1 MRRLNIF
8 ASFIAAALIAV
19 SCGGPQKMADN
30 ASLVDYKVT
39 PDPLETHGGKV
50 AVAVNVSY
58 PEKYF
63 HKKAIVTAI
72 PYLQYEGGVT
82 ELKSETL
89 QGEQVEEN
97 NKVISFTSGGSFS
110 YADEVDFTPE
120 MMRSELYVK
129 GKATVKNKEADLP
142 PIKIADGIITT
153 PLLVSKYGKTIAFGD
168 NFKRIVPDEYV
179 ADIHYIINRYDV
191 RNSELKE
198 DDVAGMADYVK
209 AVTENERIDLKGIEV
224 SAYASP
230 DGELDLNTKLS
241 GNREGSASRFIK
253 RDLKTAK
260 VELPED
266 EELFSMLT
274 TPEDWDGFKKLME
287 ESDIQDKD
295 LILRVLSMYSDPVVR
310 EKEIKNIAEA
320 FEEIKVKILP
330 KLRRS
335 VFTVKVEKIGW
346 SDAELKQWVV
356 DNMDTLVL
364 EELLYTAS
372 LFEDNK
378 TKLALY
384 GMAWE
389 KHPKCIRA
397 ANNVGVTKLAMKDL
411 AGAKQAFQ
419 AAKAIKDHNIVK
431 NNLGVIAL
439 REGDVDAAE
448 QLFSAASGAGDE
460 VNQNLAAIKII
471 QGDYDA
477 AKSLLGASQ
486 SYNNALVIL
495 LQGQPDKAYEMLNGL
510 KGADH
515 PMVDYLMAVAAARGD
530 DKDAMLGALRAAVS
544 KKANLKE
551 YASKDIE
558 FAAYFE
564 DEAFKGIV
572 Q

>member
-1 MRRLNIF
+1 MRRLNLF
-8 ASFIAAALIAV
+8 ASFIAAALVVI

-30 ASLVDYKVT
+30 ASLVNYKVT

-50 AVAVNVSY
+50 ALSVDVSY

-63 HKKAIVTAI
+63 HKKAVVTAT

-89 QGEQVEEN
+89 QGEQVEDN
-97 NKVISFTSGGSFS
+97 FKVISYTSGGSLS
-110 YADEVDFTPE
+110 YSDEVDYTPE

-129 GKATVKNKEADLP
+129 GKAVVKKKEADLP
-142 PIKIADGIITT
+142 PMKIADGIITT
-153 PLLVSKYGKTIAFGD
+153 PLLVMKDGKTIAFGD
-168 NFKRIVPDEYV
+168 NFKRIVPEEYV

-198 DDVAGMADYVK
+198 DDIAGMAGYVK
-209 AVTENERIDLKGIEV
+209 AASENERIDLKGIEV

-230 DGELDLNTKLS
+230 DGALDLNTKLS
-241 GNREGSASRFIK
+241 GNREGSASRFLK
-253 RDLKTAK
+253 NDLKKAK
-260 VELPED
+260 VEVPED
-266 EELFSMLT
+266 DNFFNMLT

-330 KLRRS
+330 VLRRS

-356 DNMDTLVL
+356 DNMDTLLL

-372 LFEDNK
+372 LFEDNE

-384 GMAWE
+384 SMAWE
-389 KHPKCIRA
+389 KHPNCIRA
-397 ANNVGVTKLAMKDL
+397 ANNVGVTKLAVKDM
-411 AGAKQAFQ
+411 AGAKKAFE

-439 REGDVDAAE
+439 REGDVDKAE
-448 QLFSAASGAGDE
+448 QLFSAASGAGEE

-495 LQGQPDKAYEMLNGL
+495 LQGQPDKAYEMLNGM
-510 KGADH
+510 KGDH
-515 PMVDYLMAVAAARGD
+515 AMVDYLMAVAAARGS
-530 DKDAMLGALRAAVS
+530 DKDAMLNALRAAVA
-544 KKANLKE
+544 KMPKLKE
-551 YASKDIE
+551 HAVKDIE

>member
-1 MRRLNIF
+1 MRRINIF
-8 ASFIAAALIAV
+8 ASFIAAALVAV

-39 PDPLETHGGKV
+39 PDPLEMHGGKV
-50 AVAVNVSY
+50 SVDVNVSY

-63 HKKAIVTAI
+63 HKKAIVTAT

-97 NKVISFTSGGSFS
+97 NKVISYASGGSFS
-110 YADEVDFTPE
+110 YADEVDYAPE
-120 MMRSELYVK
+120 MMRAELYVK

-142 PIKIADGIITT
+142 PMKIADGIITT
-153 PLLVSKYGKTIAFGD
+153 PLLVNKKGSAISFGD

-191 RNSELKE
+191 RNSELKQ
-198 DDVAGMADYVK
+198 DDVAGMSGFVK
-209 AVTENERIDLKGIEV
+209 SAQENERVDLKGIEV

-230 DGELDLNTKLS
+230 DGALDLNTKLS
-241 GNREGSASRFIK
+241 GNREGSASRFLQ
-253 RDLKTAK
+253 RDMKKAK
-260 VELPED
+260 IELPDD
-266 EELFSMLT
+266 ENFLSMLT
-274 TPEDWDGFKKLME
+274 TPEDWDGFKTLME

-330 KLRRS
+330 ELRRS

-346 SDAELKQWVV
+346 SDAELKQWVT

-364 EELLYTAS
+364 EELLYTAT
-372 LFEDNK
+372 LFEDNE

-384 GMAWE
+384 SMAWE
-389 KHPKCIRA
+389 KHPKCVRA
-397 ANNVGVTKLAMKDL
+397 ANNVGVTKLAMNDV
-411 AGAKQAFQ
+411 AGAKKAFE
-419 AAKAIKDHNIVK
+419 AAKGIKDHNIVK

-439 REGDVDAAE
+439 REGDIDAAE

-460 VNQNLAAIKII
+460 VNENLAAIKIV

-477 AKSLLGASQ
+477 AKSLLGAKQ

-495 LQGQPDKAYEMLNGL
+495 LQGQPDKAYEMLNGM
-510 KGADH
+510 KGDH
-515 PMVDYLMAVAAARGD
+515 AMVDYLMAVAAARGN
-530 DKDAMLGALRAAVS
+530 DKDAMLDALRAAVS
-544 KKANLKE
+544 KKAKLKE
-551 YASKDIE
+551 YAAKDIE

-564 DEAFKGIV
+564 DAAFTGIV

>member
-1 MRRLNIF
+1 MRRINIF
-8 ASFIAAALIAV
+8 ASFIAAALVAV

-30 ASLVDYKVT
+30 ASLVNYKVT

-50 AVAVNVSY
+50 ALSVDVSY

-63 HKKAIVTAI
+63 HKKAVVTAT

-89 QGEQVEEN
+89 QGEQVEDN
-97 NKVISFTSGGSFS
+97 FKVISYTSGGSFS
-110 YADEVDFTPE
+110 YSDEVDYMPE

-153 PLLVSKYGKTIAFGD
+153 PLLVNKEGQTISFGD
-168 NFKRIVPDEYV
+168 NFKRIVPEEYV

-191 RNSELKE
+191 RNSELKQ
-198 DDVAGMADYVK
+198 DDIVGMSDFIKK
-209 AVTENERIDLKGIEV
+209 ANENERIDMKGIEV

-230 DGELDLNTKLS
+230 DGPEDLNTKLS
-241 GNREGSASRFIK
+241 GNREGSASRYLK
-253 RDLKTAK
+253 RDLEKAK
-260 VELPED
+260 IEVPED
-266 EELFSMLT
+266 EEFFSMMT
-274 TPEDWDGFKKLME
+274 TPEDWDGFKTLME

-330 KLRRS
+330 VLRRS

-346 SDAELKQWVV
+346 SDEELKQWVV
-356 DNMDTLVL
+356 DNMDTLNL

-372 LFEDNK
+372 LFEDNE

-389 KHPKCIRA
+389 KHPQCIRA
-397 ANNVGVTKLAMKDL
+397 ANNVGVTKLAMNDVD
-411 AGAKQAFQ
+411 GAKKAFE
-419 AAKAIKDHNIVK
+419 AAKAIRDHNIVK

-439 REGDVDAAE
+439 KQGDVETAE
-448 QLFSAASGAGDE
+448 QLFSAASGAGEE
-460 VNQNLAAIKII
+460 VNQNLAIVKII

-495 LQGQPDKAYEMLNGL
+495 LQGQPDKAYEMLNGM
-510 KGADH
+510 KGEHA
-515 PMVDYLMAVAAARGD
+515 MVDYLMAVAAARGD
-530 DKDAMLGALRAAVS
+530 DKDTMLDALRAAVA
-544 KKANLKE
+544 KKPKLKE
-551 YASKDIE
+551 HAVKDIE

>member
-8 ASFIAAALIAV
+8 ASFIAAALVAV

-39 PDPLETHGGKV
+39 PDPLELHGGKV
-50 AVAVNVSY
+50 AVAVDVSY

-142 PIKIADGIITT
+142 PMKIADGIITT
-153 PLLVSKYGKTIAFGD
+153 PLLVNKKGVPIAWGD
-168 NFKRIVPDEYV
+168 NFKRIVPEEYV

-191 RNSELKE
+191 RNSELRQ

-209 AVTENERIDLKGIEV
+209 AATENERVEVKGIEV

-241 GNREGSASRFIK
+241 GNREGSASRFLK
-253 RDLKTAK
+253 RDLNKAK
-260 VELPED
+260 IELPED
-266 EELFSMLT
+266 EGFFSMLT

-330 KLRRS
+330 ELRRS

-372 LFEDNK
+372 LFDDNE

-397 ANNVGVTKLAMKDL
+397 ANNVGVTKLALKDM
-411 AGAKQAFQ
+411 AGAKKAFE
-419 AAKAIKDHNIVK
+419 AAKAIQDHNIVK

-439 REGDVDAAE
+439 REGDVETAE

-477 AKSLLGASQ
+477 AQSLLGASQ

-510 KGADH
+510 KGDH
-515 PMVDYLMAVAAARGD
+515 AMVDYLMAVAAARGD
-530 DKDAMLGALRAAVS
+530 DKDAMLDALRAGVA
-544 KKANLKE
+544 KKAKLKE
-551 YASKDIE
+551 YAAKDIE

>member
-1 MRRLNIF
+1 MRRFNFF
-8 ASFIAAALIAV
+8 ASFIAAALVAV

-30 ASLVDYKVT
+30 ASLVNYKVT

-50 AVAVNVSY
+50 ALSVDVSY

-63 HKKAIVTAI
+63 HKKAVVTAT

-89 QGEQVEEN
+89 QGEQVEDN
-97 NKVISFTSGGSFS
+97 YKVISYTSGGSFS
-110 YADEVDFTPE
+110 YSDEVDYAPE

-153 PLLVSKYGKTIAFGD
+153 PLLVNKEAKPISFGD
-168 NFKRIVPDEYV
+168 NFKRIVPEEYV

-191 RNSELKE
+191 RNSELKQ
-198 DDVAGMADYVK
+198 DDIVGMSDFIKNAN
-209 AVTENERIDLKGIEV
+209 ENERIEMKGIEV

-230 DGELDLNTKLS
+230 DGPVDLNTRLS
-241 GNREGSASRFIK
+241 GDREGSASRYLK
-253 RDLKTAK
+253 RDLQKAK
-260 VELPED
+260 VEVPED
-266 EELFSMLT
+266 EEFFSMLT
-274 TPEDWDGFKKLME
+274 TPEDWEGFKTLME

-330 KLRRS
+330 ELRRS

-346 SDAELKQWVV
+346 SDEELRQWVV
-356 DNMDTLVL
+356 DNMDTLNL

-372 LFEDNK
+372 LFEDNQ
-378 TKLALY
+378 TKLKLY
-384 GMAWE
+384 SMAWE
-389 KHPKCIRA
+389 KHPQCVRA
-397 ANNVGVTKLAMKDL
+397 ANNVGVTKLAMKDVD
-411 AGAKQAFQ
+411 GAKKAFES
-419 AAKAIKDHNIVK
+419 AKAIKDHNIVK

-439 REGDVDAAE
+439 KQGDVETAE
-448 QLFSAASGAGDE
+448 QQFSAASGAGEE
-460 VNQNLAAIKII
+460 VNYNLAIIKII

-477 AKSLLGASQ
+477 AKSYLGSSQ
-486 SYNNALVIL
+486 TYNNALVIL
-495 LQGQPDKAYEMLNGL
+495 LQGQPDRAYEMLNGM
-510 KGADH
+510 KGEHA
-515 PMVDYLMAVAAARGD
+515 MVDYLMAVAAARGD
-530 DKDAMLGALRAAVS
+530 DKDAMLNALRAAVA
-544 KKANLKE
+544 KDAKLKQH
-551 YASKDIE
+551 AAKDIE

>member
-8 ASFIAAALIAV
+8 ASFIAAALVAV

-50 AVAVNVSY
+50 AVAVDVSY

-97 NKVISFTSGGSFS
+97 NKVISYTSGGSLS
-110 YADEVDFTPE
+110 YSDEIDFTPE

-142 PIKIADGIITT
+142 PIKIADGIIIT
-153 PLLVSKYGKTIAFGD
+153 PLLVNKQGATISFGD
-168 NFKRIVPDEYV
+168 NFKRIVPEEYV

-198 DDVAGMADYVK
+198 DDIVGMSDYI
-209 AVTENERIDLKGIEV
+209 AAANENERIEMKGIEV

-241 GNREGSASRFIK
+241 GNREGSASRYLK
-253 RDLKTAK
+253 RDLKKAE
-260 VELPED
+260 VEVPED
-266 EELFSMLT
+266 ENFFSMLT

-310 EKEIKNIAEA
+310 EKEIRNIAEA

-330 KLRRS
+330 ELRRS

-346 SDAELKQWVV
+346 SDEELKQWVV

-364 EELLYTAS
+364 EELLYSAS
-372 LFEDNK
+372 LFKDNE

-397 ANNVGVTKLAMKDL
+397 ANNVGVTKLALKDMD
-411 AGAKQAFQ
+411 GAKEAFE

-439 REGDVDAAE
+439 RQGDIETAE
-448 QLFSAASGAGDE
+448 QLFSAASGAGEE
-460 VNQNLAAIKII
+460 VNQNLAAVKII

-495 LQGQPDKAYEMLNGL
+495 LQGQPDKAYEMLNGM
-510 KGADH
+510 KGEHA
-515 PMVDYLMAVAAARGD
+515 MVDYLMAIAAARGD
-530 DKDAMLGALRAAVS
+530 DKDAMLDALRAAVA
-544 KKANLKE
+544 KKAKLKE
-551 YASKDIE
+551 HAVKNIE

>member
-1 MRRLNIF
+1 MRRINIF
-8 ASFIAAALIAV
+8 VSFIAAAIIAV

-50 AVAVNVSY
+50 AVDINVNY

-63 HKKAIVTAI
+63 HKKAIVTAT

-97 NKVISFTSGGSFS
+97 NKVISYTSGGSFS
-110 YADEVDFTPE
+110 YSDEVDYQKE

-129 GKATVKNKEADLP
+129 GKATVKKKEVDLP

-153 PLLVSKYGKTIAFGD
+153 PLLVNKEGEPILFGD
-168 NFKRIVPDEYV
+168 NFKRIVPEEYV
-179 ADIHYIINRYDV
+179 ADILYIINRYDV
-191 RNSELKE
+191 RNSELKKPE
-198 DDVAGMADYVK
+198 IADMGGYIK
-209 AVTENERIDLKGIEV
+209 AAQDNDRVDLKGIEI

-230 DGELDLNTKLS
+230 DGPVDFNAKLAD
-241 GNREGSASRFIK
+241 NREGSASRYLQ
-253 RDLKTAK
+253 RDLKKNK
-260 VELPED
+260 VEVSDD
-266 EELFSMLT
+266 ENFFSMME
-274 TPEDWDGFKKLME
+274 TPEDWAGFKTLME

-310 EKEIKNIAEA
+310 EREIRNISEA

-335 VFTVKVEKIGW
+335 VFTVKTEKIGW
-346 SDAELKQWVV
+346 SDQELRQWVT
-356 DNMDTLVL
+356 DNMDTLNL

-372 LFEDNK
+372 LFNDNP
-378 TKLALY
+378 TKLKLY
-384 GMAWE
+384 SKAME
-389 KHPKCIRA
+389 KYPNCVRA
-397 ANNVGVTKLAMKDL
+397 ANNVGVIKLALKDL
-411 AGAKQAFQ
+411 SGAKRAFET
-419 AAKAIKDHNIVK
+419 AKSIKDHNIVK
-431 NNLGVIAL
+431 NNLGVVAL
-439 REGDVDAAE
+439 REGDVAKAE

-460 VNQNLAAIKII
+460 VNHNLAVIKII

-477 AKSLLGASQ
+477 AKSLLGSSQ

-495 LQGQPDKAYEMLNGL
+495 LQGQPDKAYEMLRGL
-510 KGADH
+510 DTDNA
-515 PMVDYLMAVAAARGD
+515 MVNYLMAVAAARGD
-530 DKDAMLGALRAAVS
+530 DKDAMLNALRAAVA
-544 KKANLKE
+544 KDTKLKE
-551 YASKDIE
+551 HASKDIE
-558 FAAYFE
+558 FAAYF
-564 DEAFKGIV
+564 DDAAFKGIV

>member
-1 MRRLNIF
+1 
-8 ASFIAAALIAV
+8 
-19 SCGGPQKMADN
+19 MADN

-191 RNSELKE
+191 RNSELKQ

-209 AVTENERIDLKGIEV
+209 AVTENDRIDLKGIEV

-253 RDLKTAK
+253 RDLKKAK

-287 ESDIQDKD
+287 DSDVQDKD

-320 FEEIKVKILP
+320 FEEIKEKILP
-330 KLRRS
+330 ELRRS

-372 LFEDNK
+372 LFDDNK

-389 KHPKCIRA
+389 KHPKCVRA
-397 ANNVGVTKLAMKDL
+397 ANNVAVTKLAMKDV
-411 AGAKQAFQ
+411 AGAKKAFE

-477 AKSLLGASQ
+477 AKSLLGATQ

-495 LQGQPDKAYEMLNGL
+495 LQGQPDNAYEMLNGL
-510 KGADH
+510 KGPDH

-544 KKANLKE
+544 KKAKIKE
-551 YASKDIE
+551 YAAKDIE

>member
-1 MRRLNIF
+1 MRRINIF
-8 ASFIAAALIAV
+8 ASFIAAALVVI

-50 AVAVNVSY
+50 AVAVDVSY
-58 PEKYF
+58 PAKYF
-63 HKKAIVTAI
+63 HKKAIVTAT

-89 QGEQVEEN
+89 QGERVEEN
-97 NKVISFTSGGSFS
+97 NKVISFASGGSFS
-110 YADEVDFTPE
+110 YADEVDFSKE

-129 GKATVKNKEADLP
+129 GKATVKNNEVDLP

-153 PLLVSKYGKTIAFGD
+153 PLLVMKSGKPITFGD

-191 RNSELKE
+191 RNSELRQ
-198 DDVAGMADYVK
+198 DDIAGMGDWVK
-209 AVTENERIDLKGIEV
+209 TAQENERVDLKGIEV

-230 DGELDLNTKLS
+230 DGTVDLNTRLS
-241 GNREGSASRFIK
+241 GNREGSASRFLK
-253 RDLKTAK
+253 RDLQKAK
-260 VELPED
+260 VEVPED
-266 EELFSMLT
+266 EDFFSMMT
-274 TPEDWDGFKKLME
+274 TPEDWDGFKTLME

-310 EKEIKNIAEA
+310 EQEIRNIAEA
-320 FEEIKVKILP
+320 FEEIKVKVLP

-346 SDAELKQWVV
+346 SDQELRKWVT

-372 LFEDNK
+372 LFEDNE
-378 TKLALY
+378 TKLKLY
-384 GMAWE
+384 SKAWE
-389 KHPKCIRA
+389 KHPNCVRA
-397 ANNVGVTKLAMKDL
+397 ANNIGVIKLAMKDMD
-411 AGAKQAFQ
+411 GAKKAFE
-419 AAKAIKDHNIVK
+419 AAKELKDHNIVK

-439 REGDVDAAE
+439 RQGDIETAE
-448 QLFSAASGAGDE
+448 QLFSAASGAGEE
-460 VNQNLAAIKII
+460 VNQNLATVKIV

-477 AKSLLGASQ
+477 AKSLLGATQ
-486 SYNNALVIL
+486 CYNNALVIL
-495 LQGQPDKAYEMLNGL
+495 LQGQPDKAYEMLKGL
-510 KGADH
+510 DKDFAKK
-515 PMVDYLMAVAAARGD
+515 DYLMAVAAARGD
-530 DKDAMLGALRAAVS
+530 DKDAMLDALRAAVA
-544 KKANLKE
+544 KKAELKE
-551 YASKDIE
+551 YAAKDIE

-564 DEAFKGIV
+564 DEAFKSIV

>member
-1 MRRLNIF
+1 MRRLNLF
-8 ASFIAAALIAV
+8 ASFIAAALVAI

-63 HKKAIVTAI
+63 HKKAVVTAI

-97 NKVISFTSGGSFS
+97 NKVISYTTGGSFS
-110 YADEVDFTPE
+110 YADEIDYTPE
-120 MMRSELYVK
+120 MMRAELYVK
-129 GKATVKNKEADLP
+129 GKAVVKKKEADLP
-142 PIKIADGIITT
+142 PMKIADGIITT
-153 PLLVSKYGKTIAFGD
+153 PLLVNKQGSTISFGD
-168 NFKRIVPDEYV
+168 NFKRIVPEEYV

-191 RNSELKE
+191 RNSELKQ
-198 DDVAGMADYVK
+198 DDIAGMAGYVK
-209 AVTENERIDLKGIEV
+209 AAADNERIDLKGIEV

-230 DGELDLNTKLS
+230 DGALDLNTKLS
-241 GNREGSASRFIK
+241 GNREGSASRFLK
-253 RDLKTAK
+253 NDLKKAK
-260 VELPED
+260 VEVPED
-266 EELFSMLT
+266 ENFFNMLT

-330 KLRRS
+330 QLRRS

-346 SDAELKQWVV
+346 SDDEIKQWVV
-356 DNMDTLVL
+356 DNMDTLLL
-364 EELLYTAS
+364 EELLYAAS
-372 LFEDNK
+372 LFNDNE

-389 KHPKCIRA
+389 KHPNCIRA
-397 ANNVGVTKLAMKDL
+397 ANNVGVVKLAMKDM
-411 AGAKQAFQ
+411 AGAKTAFE

-439 REGDVDAAE
+439 REGDVDKAE
-448 QLFSAASGAGDE
+448 QLLSAASGAGEE

-477 AKSLLGASQ
+477 AKSLLGSSQ

-510 KGADH
+510 KGDDA
-515 PMVDYLMAVAAARGD
+515 MVDYLMAVAAARGD
-530 DKDAMLGALRAAVS
+530 DKDAMQNALRAAVA
-544 KKANLKE
+544 KNPKLKE
-551 YASKDIE
+551 HATKDIE

>member
-1 MRRLNIF
+1 MRRINIF
-8 ASFIAAALIAV
+8 ASFIAAALVAV

-50 AVAVNVSY
+50 AVAVDVSY

-63 HKKAIVTAI
+63 HKKAIVTAT

-97 NKVISFTSGGSFS
+97 NKVISYTSGGSFS
-110 YADEVDFTPE
+110 YADEVDFSKE

-129 GKATVKNKEADLP
+129 GMATVKNKEVELP

-153 PLLVSKYGKTIAFGD
+153 PLLVKKDGDPISFGD

-191 RNSELKE
+191 RNSELRQ
-198 DDVAGMADYVK
+198 DDIAGMSGYVK
-209 AVTENERIDLKGIEV
+209 AAQENERVDLKGIEV

-241 GNREGSASRFIK
+241 GNREGSASRFLK
-253 RDLKTAK
+253 RDLAKAK
-260 VELPED
+260 VEVPED
-266 EELFSMLT
+266 EDFFSMLT

-310 EKEIKNIAEA
+310 EKEIRNIAEA

-330 KLRRS
+330 ELRRS

-346 SDAELKQWVV
+346 SDDELRQWVS

-364 EELLYTAS
+364 EELLYTAT
-372 LFEDNK
+372 LFKDNE
-378 TKLALY
+378 TKLKLY
-384 GMAWE
+384 SMAWE
-389 KHPKCIRA
+389 KHPNCVRA
-397 ANNVGVTKLAMKDL
+397 ANNVGVTKLAMNDL
-411 AGAKQAFQ
+411 AGAKRAFE
-419 AAKAIKDHNIVK
+419 AAKGIKDHNIVK

-439 REGDVDAAE
+439 REGDIETAE
-448 QLFSAASGAGDE
+448 QMFSAASGAGE
-460 VNQNLAAIKII
+460 EANHNLAAVKII

-477 AKSLLGASQ
+477 AKSLLGATQ

-495 LQGQPDKAYEMLNGL
+495 LQGQPDRAYEMLRGL
-510 KGADH
+510 DADH
-515 PMVDYLMAVAAARGD
+515 PMVNYLMAVAAARGD
-530 DKDAMLGALRAAVS
+530 DKDAMLDALRAAVA
-544 KKANLKE
+544 KKADLKE
-551 YASKDIE
+551 HAAKDIE

>member
-1 MRRLNIF
+1 
-8 ASFIAAALIAV
+8 
-19 SCGGPQKMADN
+19 
-30 ASLVDYKVT
+30 
-39 PDPLETHGGKV
+39 
-50 AVAVNVSY
+50 
-58 PEKYF
+58 
-63 HKKAIVTAI
+63 
-72 PYLQYEGGVT
+72 
-82 ELKSETL
+82 
-89 QGEQVEEN
+89 
-97 NKVISFTSGGSFS
+97 
-110 YADEVDFTPE
+110 
-120 MMRSELYVK
+120 
-129 GKATVKNKEADLP
+129 
-142 PIKIADGIITT
+142 
-153 PLLVSKYGKTIAFGD
+153 
-168 NFKRIVPDEYV
+168 
-179 ADIHYIINRYDV
+179 
-191 RNSELKE
+191 
-198 DDVAGMADYVK
+198 
-209 AVTENERIDLKGIEV
+209 
-224 SAYASP
+224 
-230 DGELDLNTKLS
+230 
-241 GNREGSASRFIK
+241 
-253 RDLKTAK
+253 
-260 VELPED
+260 
-266 EELFSMLT
+266 MLT
-274 TPEDWDGFKKLME
+274 TPEDWEGFKKLME
-287 ESDIQDKD
+287 ESDVQDKD

-330 KLRRS
+330 ELRRS

-364 EELLYTAS
+364 EELLYSAS
-372 LFEDNK
+372 LFEDNE

-411 AGAKQAFQ
+411 AGSKKAFE

-439 REGDVDAAE
+439 REGDVETAE
-448 QLFSAASGAGDE
+448 QLFSAASGAGEE
-460 VNQNLAAIKII
+460 VNQNLATIKII

-510 KGADH
+510 KGEHA
-515 PMVDYLMAVAAARGD
+515 MVDYLMAVAAARGD
-530 DKDAMLGALRAAVS
+530 DKDAMLDALRAAVA
-544 KKANLKE
+544 KKAKLKE
-551 YASKDIE
+551 YATKDIE

>member
-1 MRRLNIF
+1 MRRLNVF
-8 ASFIAAALIAV
+8 ASFIAAALVAV

-97 NKVISFTSGGSFS
+97 NKVISYTSGGSFS
-110 YADEVDFTPE
+110 YADEIDYTPE

-129 GKATVKNKEADLP
+129 GKATVKKKEADLP

-153 PLLVSKYGKTIAFGD
+153 PLLVNKQGATISFGD

-191 RNSELKE
+191 RNSELKQ
-198 DDVAGMADYVK
+198 DDIVGMAPYVK
-209 AVTENERIDLKGIEV
+209 AAAENERVDLKGIEV

-230 DGELDLNTKLS
+230 DGPVDLNTKLS
-241 GNREGSASRFIK
+241 ENREGSADRFLS
-253 RDLKTAK
+253 RDLKKAK
-260 VELPED
+260 VEVPDDDNFL
-266 EELFSMLT
+266 SMMT
-274 TPEDWDGFKKLME
+274 TPEDWAGFKKLME

-310 EKEIKNIAEA
+310 EKEIKNISEA

-330 KLRRS
+330 ELRRS

-356 DNMDTLVL
+356 DNMDTLNL
-364 EELLYTAS
+364 EELLYTAT
-372 LFEDNK
+372 LFNDNK

-384 GMAWE
+384 SKARE
-389 KHPKCIRA
+389 KYPTCIRA
-397 ANNVGVTKLAMKDL
+397 ANNFGVTKLAMNDL
-411 AGAKQAFQ
+411 AGAKKAFED
-419 AAKAIKDHNIVK
+419 AKAIKDHNIVK

-495 LQGQPDKAYEMLNGL
+495 LQGQPDKAYEMLRGMR
-510 KGADH
+510 GDDA
-515 PMVDYLMAVAAARGD
+515 MVDYLMAVASARGD
-530 DKDAMLGALRAAVS
+530 DKDAMLDALRAAVS
-544 KKANLKE
+544 KDAKLKE
-551 YASKDIE
+551 HAAKDIE

-564 DEAFKGIV
+564 DEAFKGIIH
-572 Q
+572 

>member
-1 MRRLNIF
+1 MRRLNFF
-8 ASFIAAALIAV
+8 ASFIAAALVAV

-30 ASLVDYKVT
+30 ASLVNYKVT

-50 AVAVNVSY
+50 ALSVDVSY

-63 HKKAIVTAI
+63 HKKAVVTAT

-89 QGEQVEEN
+89 QGEQVEDN
-97 NKVISFTSGGSFS
+97 YKVISYTSGGSFS
-110 YADEVDFTPE
+110 YSDEVDYAPE

-153 PLLVSKYGKTIAFGD
+153 PLLVNKEARPILFGD
-168 NFKRIVPDEYV
+168 NFKRIVPEEYV

-191 RNSELKE
+191 RNSELKQ
-198 DDVAGMADYVK
+198 DDIAGMTDFIKTAND
-209 AVTENERIDLKGIEV
+209 NERIEMKGIKV

-230 DGELDLNTKLS
+230 DGPVDFNTELS
-241 GNREGSASRFIK
+241 GNREGSASRYLK
-253 RDLKTAK
+253 RDLQKAK
-260 VELPED
+260 VEVPEGGD
-266 EELFSMLT
+266 FFSMLT
-274 TPEDWDGFKKLME
+274 TPEDWEGFRTLMD

-310 EKEIKNIAEA
+310 EKEIRNIAEA

-335 VFTVKVEKIGW
+335 VFTVQVEKIGW
-346 SDAELKQWVV
+346 SDQELRQWVN
-356 DNMDTLVL
+356 DNMDTLNL

-372 LFEDNK
+372 LFNDNQ
-378 TKLALY
+378 TKLKLY
-384 GMAWE
+384 SMAWE
-389 KHPKCIRA
+389 KHPQCVRA
-397 ANNVGVTKLAMKDL
+397 ANNVGVIKLAMKDVD
-411 AGAKQAFQ
+411 GAKKAFES
-419 AAKAIKDHNIVK
+419 AKAIKDHNIVK

-439 REGDVDAAE
+439 KQGDVETAE
-448 QLFSAASGAGDE
+448 QQFSAASGAGEE
-460 VNQNLAAIKII
+460 VNYNLAIIKII

-477 AKSLLGASQ
+477 AKSYLGSSQ
-486 SYNNALVIL
+486 NYNNALVIL
-495 LQGQPDKAYEMLNGL
+495 LQGQPDRAYEMLNGM
-510 KGADH
+510 KGEHA
-515 PMVDYLMAVAAARGD
+515 MVDYLMAVAAARGD
-530 DKDAMLGALRAAVS
+530 DKDAMLNALRAAVA
-544 KKANLKE
+544 KDAKLKQH
-551 YASKDIE
+551 AAKDIE

>member
-1 MRRLNIF
+1 M
-8 ASFIAAALIAV
+8 
-19 SCGGPQKMADN
+19 KD
-30 ASLVDYKVT
+30 
-39 PDPLETHGGKV
+39 
-50 AVAVNVSY
+50 
-58 PEKYF
+58 
-63 HKKAIVTAI
+63 
-72 PYLQYEGGVT
+72 
-82 ELKSETL
+82 
-89 QGEQVEEN
+89 
-97 NKVISFTSGGSFS
+97 
-110 YADEVDFTPE
+110 
-120 MMRSELYVK
+120 
-129 GKATVKNKEADLP
+129 
-142 PIKIADGIITT
+142 
-153 PLLVSKYGKTIAFGD
+153 GKTIAFGD
-168 NFKRIVPDEYV
+168 NFKRIVPEEYV

-198 DDVAGMADYVK
+198 DDIAGMAGYVK
-209 AVTENERIDLKGIEV
+209 AASENERIDLKGIEV

-230 DGELDLNTKLS
+230 DGALDLNTKLS
-241 GNREGSASRFIK
+241 GNREGSASRFLK
-253 RDLKTAK
+253 NDLKKAK
-260 VELPED
+260 VEVPED
-266 EELFSMLT
+266 DNFFNMLT

-330 KLRRS
+330 VLRRS

-356 DNMDTLVL
+356 DNMDTLLL

-372 LFEDNK
+372 LFEDNE

-384 GMAWE
+384 SMAWE
-389 KHPKCIRA
+389 KHPNCIRA
-397 ANNVGVTKLAMKDL
+397 ANNVGVTKLAVKDM
-411 AGAKQAFQ
+411 AGAKKAFE

-439 REGDVDAAE
+439 REGDVDKAE
-448 QLFSAASGAGDE
+448 QLFSAASGAGEE

-495 LQGQPDKAYEMLNGL
+495 LQGQPDKAYEMLNGM
-510 KGADH
+510 KGDH
-515 PMVDYLMAVAAARGD
+515 AMVDYLMAVAAARGS
-530 DKDAMLGALRAAVS
+530 DKDAMLNALRAAVA
-544 KKANLKE
+544 KMPKLKE
-551 YASKDIE
+551 HAVKDIE

>member
-110 YADEVDFTPE
+110 YTDEIDFTHE
-120 MMRSELYVK
+120 MMRAELYVK

-153 PLLVSKYGKTIAFGD
+153 PLLVMKNGKTIAFGD
-168 NFKRIVPDEYV
+168 NFKRIIPEEYV

-191 RNSELKE
+191 RNSELKQ
-198 DDVAGMADYVK
+198 DDIAGISDYVM
-209 AVTENERIDLKGIEV
+209 AATENERVDLKGIEV

-253 RDLKTAK
+253 RDLKKAK

-274 TPEDWDGFKKLME
+274 TPEDWEGFKKLME
-287 ESDIQDKD
+287 ESDVQDKD

-330 KLRRS
+330 ELRRS

-364 EELLYTAS
+364 EELLYSAS
-372 LFEDNK
+372 LFEDNE

-397 ANNVGVTKLAMKDL
+397 ANNVGVTKLALKDL
-411 AGAKQAFQ
+411 AGAKKAFE

-439 REGDVDAAE
+439 REGDVATAE
-448 QLFSAASGAGDE
+448 QLFSAASGAGEE
-460 VNQNLAAIKII
+460 VNHNLATIKII

-495 LQGQPDKAYEMLNGL
+495 LQGQPDKAYEMLKGL
-510 KGADH
+510 DCEEAH
-515 PMVDYLMAVAAARGD
+515 VDYLMAVAAARGD
-530 DKDAMLGALRAAVS
+530 DKDAMLDALRAAVA
-544 KKANLKE
+544 KKAKLKE
-551 YASKDIE
+551 YATKDIE
-558 FAAYFE
+558 FATYFE

>member
-1 MRRLNIF
+1 
-8 ASFIAAALIAV
+8 
-19 SCGGPQKMADN
+19 MADN

-39 PDPLETHGGKV
+39 PDPLELHGGTV
-50 AVAVNVSY
+50 AVDVNVSY

-97 NKVISFTSGGSFS
+97 NKVISYTSGGSFS

-142 PIKIADGIITT
+142 PMKIADGIITT

-168 NFKRIVPDEYV
+168 NFKRIVPAEYV

-191 RNSELKE
+191 RNSELKQ

-209 AVTENERIDLKGIEV
+209 AATENERVDLKGIEV

-241 GNREGSASRFIK
+241 GNREGSATRFLE
-253 RDLKTAK
+253 RDLKKAK
-260 VELPED
+260 VEVPDD
-266 EELFSMLT
+266 ENFLSMLT
-274 TPEDWDGFKKLME
+274 TPEDWDGFKTLME

-320 FEEIKVKILP
+320 FEEIKEKILP
-330 KLRRS
+330 ELRRS

-356 DNMDTLVL
+356 ENMDTLVL
-364 EELLYTAS
+364 EELLYTAT
-372 LFEDNK
+372 LLDDNK

-384 GMAWE
+384 NMAWE
-389 KHPKCIRA
+389 KHPKCVRA
-397 ANNVGVTKLAMKDL
+397 ASNVGVTKLAMKDM
-411 AGAKQAFQ
+411 AGAKKAFE
-419 AAKAIKDHNIVK
+419 AAKSIKDHNIVK

-477 AKSLLGASQ
+477 AKSLLGATQ

-510 KGADH
+510 KGPDH

-544 KKANLKE
+544 KKAKIKE
-551 YASKDIE
+551 YAAKDIE